1 MTVPQA
7 GGKALVGSPSGLIE
21 HDVVLASAGLP
32 RVAVLGMGRMGGA
45 MAKRLR
51 EKGFP
56 VAVYN
61 RNADRA
67 REVAGEVGVAV
78 LDSPAAAGRWVAGDG
93 GSNGAAFGVVLT
105 SLADDNA
112 CRAVYLGPNGLVS
125 GPGAGTVV
133 CDTSTIDPDTAR
145 ELAAAV
151 AERGATMLDSPV
163 SGSVP
168 AALSGGLTVMV
179 GGPESALEN
188 ARPVLEAIGRRVV
201 HVGPSGAGAVVKLA
215 VNNVVHALNQALSE
229 SIVLAEKA
237 GVDRAVFYDVIA
249 DSAAAAPFVGYKRA
263 AFEHPENA
271 PVAFSLDLVAKDL
284 RLILALAE
292 RVGAAMPAAQAASSA
307 AAEAISHGFGDSDMS
322 SMARHLRDA

>member
-1 MTVPQA
+1 MPAQDPVN
-7 GGKALVGSPSGLIE
+7 
-21 HDVVLASAGLP
+21 DVASASADRP
-32 RVAVLGMGRMGGA
+32 SVAVLGMGRMGAA

-56 VAVYN
+56 VVVYN
-61 RNADRA
+61 RDADRA
-67 REVAGEVGVAV
+67 RGIAGEIGAEV
-78 LDSPAAAGRWVAGDG
+78 LDRPAQAGPAD
-93 GSNGAAFGVVLT
+93 VVLV
-105 SLADDNA
+105 SLADDDA
-112 CRAVYLGPNGLVS
+112 CRAVYLGPDGLVS
-125 GPGAGTVV
+125 GLGGNTVV
-133 CDTSTIDPDTAR
+133 CDTSTVDPSTSR
-145 ELAAAV
+145 EIAAAV
-151 AERGATMLDSPV
+151 AERGAAMLDTPV

-179 GGPESALEN
+179 GGDEPALDR
-188 ARPVLEAIGRRVV
+188 ARPVLEAVGRRVV

-229 SIVLAEKA
+229 SIVLAERA

-263 AFEHPENA
+263 AFENPDEA

-284 RLILALAE
+284 RLILELAD

-307 AAEAISHGFGDSDMS
+307 AAEAVSHGFGDSDMS
-322 SMARHLRDA
+322 SMARYLRGA